1 MDIES
6 CVNRIWEAVLD
17 SYGTNVDFTEDEVVV
32 YQSAWEKEMKARI
45 RGLLEGGPIAA
56 LDSAEIG
63 QVARVTAA
71 LDTCISALT
80 KIIEKHGKDWVTRE
94 VIFGSEEFDLGMNAL
109 KEACA
114 ALGYTLKVVQTD
126 KVKT

>member
-1 MDIES
+1 MDIET
-6 CVNRIWEAVLD
+6 CVNRIWEIVLD
-17 SYGTNVDFTEDEVVV
+17 SYGLNVYLRDDEVVV
-32 YQSAWEKEMKARI
+32 YESLWEKEMKVRI
-45 RGLLEGGPIAA
+45 RGLLEGGPIAV

-71 LDTCISALT
+71 LDTCIAALT

-94 VIFGSEEFDLGMNAL
+94 VIFGSEEFDAAMQAL

-114 ALGYTLKVVQTD
+114 ALGYTLKIVQTD
-126 KVKT
+126 KVKN